1 MVTQPDIAVI
11 GAGIG
16 GYVAALRARQLGAT
30 VVLVEKDRIGGVCL
44 NWGCV
49 PTKTLLRSAEVYHL
63 AQQASKFGVNV
74 GDVTLDW
81 SAAQKRKEQ
90 VVERLTGGVRFLLE
104 KAGVNVVAG
113 TARFASAAEL
123 EVSANGATTQ
133 VKASRF
139 LVATGSR
146 PSDLPIPGL
155 SGSGVLTSDDVVDL
169 NNLPGS
175 VLIIGGGPI
184 GVEFATLFRACGV
197 QVTLVEMLPRVLPA
211 LDADLGTQVER
222 GLKKLKVDVHTGSK
236 VTAVEQRDDRQ
247 IVGIEAS
254 SGAVTVEVERV
265 ISAVGR
271 QPNVEDVG
279 LDVVGVTLGKGSVQV
294 DAHMRTSIPH
304 IFALGDVTGGMLL
317 AHVASEEGVVAAE
330 NALGHERVMRYDAV
344 PSCVFS
350 WPEVATVGL
359 SEEQATEKGYD
370 VRVGRFPFRANG
382 KALANG
388 DYEGFVKVVAEA
400 EYGQVLGVHIVG
412 PHASDLI
419 QEATMGLTLE
429 ATLDEFEATIHPH
442 PTLTEALAEA
452 ALAAQGRALQI

>member
-44 NWGCV
+44 NWGCT

-113 TARFASAAEL
+113 TARFASAVEL
-123 EVSANGATTQ
+123 EVSANDGTTQ
-133 VKASRF
+133 VEASRF

-146 PSDLPIPGL
+146 PADLPIPGL

-169 NNLPGS
+169 SDLPGS

-222 GLKKLKVDVHTGSK
+222 GLKKLKVDVYTGSK

-254 SGAVTVEVERV
+254 SGAVTVQVERV

-271 QPNVEDVG
+271 QPNVEDIG
-279 LDVVGVTLGKGSVQV
+279 LDVVGVTLGKGGVQV
-294 DAHMRTSIPH
+294 DAHMRTSVSH
-304 IFALGDVTGGMLL
+304 IFALGDVTGGILL

-359 SEEQATEKGYD
+359 SEEQAAEKGYD

-388 DYEGFVKVVAEA
+388 DYEGFVKIVAEA